1 MPRRR
6 NSKESRARRIY
17 IHLKDHEAAALY
29 NVKGNSSNATAAVSL
44 EAPTKELP
52 PPPKPRAKRRPRKSK
67 NKNNVPNSTIS
78 PTARQQK
85 SPEYQAFANHT
96 VIETEYEAFA
106 NHDVIETE
114 YEPFS
119 NHVVIKCTKQMPQSK

>member
-29 NVKGNSSNATAAVSL
+29 NVKGKSNATAAVSL

-52 PPPKPRAKRRPRKSK
+52 LPPKPRAKRRPRKSK
-67 NKNNVPNSTIS
+67 TKNIVPNSTIA
-78 PTARQQK
+78 PLAQQQK
-85 SPEYQAFANHT
+85 STEYQAFANHNLIESEYEAFASHN
-96 VIETEYEAFA
+96 VIETEYEAL
-106 NHDVIETE
+106 
-114 YEPFS
+114 S